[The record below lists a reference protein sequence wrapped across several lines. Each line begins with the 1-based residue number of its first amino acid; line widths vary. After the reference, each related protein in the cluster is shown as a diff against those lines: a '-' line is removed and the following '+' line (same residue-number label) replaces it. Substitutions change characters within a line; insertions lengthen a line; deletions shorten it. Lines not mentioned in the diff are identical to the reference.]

1 MVPLTFTQ
9 EQLDFFKFVTAVLD
23 EFPTVLRKV
32 FVCMWDN
39 QVAPTPGYQKWDDT
53 VTVLNLFMSK
63 EGGVKKVPKL
73 NKSYKEW
80 DCTALF
86 RATLFAKSF
95 AIPDGKGGFATL
107 DKLFVKPRNLPS
119 GAFHPSVLSPFG
131 NQAETFAL
139 ALDQLRLLRNTLCH
153 LSSTREIDK
162 VTFDHYIQLT
172 KDAFGALGQSSTK
185 IDEIGKLGEN
195 EFPTARVHQ
204 LEEELRRENF
214 KLIKDNLE
222 QLGSQVKDVGSDFKT
237 GATDVK
243 TKVENVGSDVKTKV
257 QDVGSDV
264 KTKVEDVGSDVKT
277 KVEAVRSDVKTKV
290 EDVGSDVKTRV
301 EDVGSDVKTK
311 VEDVGSDVKTKVEDV
326 GSDVK
331 TKVEDVGS
339 DVKTKV
345 EAVRSDVKT
354 KVEDVGSD
362 VKTRVEDVG
371 SDVKT
376 KVEDVGS
383 DVKTKVEDVGSDVKT
398 KVQDVGSDVKTKV
411 QDVGSDVKTKVEDV
425 GSDVK
430 TKVEAVGS
438 DVKTKVEAV
447 RSDVKDVKTKVEAV
461 RSDLKDVKAGVEK
474 VEKIVSDL
482 GLRPS
487 GRHQLKDVK
496 LQIPSTPLCTSDN
509 IVPSDH
515 DQGCVQYKMDEFQ
528 IVESMRSYQSGDN
541 RKTAHSCNNYGV
553 DRRDLD
559 RALKSK
565 KKALPKSKKHLHDHP
580 DTAAFLNNSGCSFLE
595 KSDTKSIYHGDF
607 ENKIQL
613 KIENLNIALDYILRA
628 IDMLLR
634 LDKKRLGCQTD
645 TATAL
650 HNLGCV
656 YLKMCN
662 DEAAVIVFT
671 KATEIRSILLGAH
684 ENTACS
690 HHWLGVAQLR
700 TGDLRGALKSLQKA
714 AGMRTRL
721 KSDPKHTA
729 CSYHWLGVVKRH
741 TGDQGGAL
749 EAQIIA
755 LRLMKESLRDHPDT
769 AACYF
774 FLGRVHVELDND
786 NSAAEA
792 FQKAADKRSNLPDD
806 EDTVEI
812 YHSLGEVQLRLE
824 DPINAVDSLEK
835 TVQLNKKL
843 SGDQSA
849 SYVLSLSDLGCAYYK
864 MGNSGLALE
873 AFQEVKNKISK
884 VLLDELKT
892 ACNDFNLGAA
902 QFKNGD
908 LEGAKKSLKRA
919 SRLNWKVLR
928 NHEASA
934 VSFSTLAGVYL
945 EVGKEK
951 KASKANQKAT
961 DIRSQLDSDYV
972 DTRFCFH
979 QVPWGFLA
987 RDQRVQQR
995 LSDRWRRP

>member
-32 FVCMWDN
+32 FVSMWDN

-95 AIPDGKGGFATL
+95 AMPDGKGGFATL

-119 GAFHPSVLSPFG
+119 GAFHPSVLSRFG

-243 TKVENVGSDVKTKV
+243 TKVEAVGSDVKTKV
-257 QDVGSDV
+257 EAVGSDVKTKVEAVGSDVKTKVEAVGSDV

-277 KVEAVRSDVKTKV
+277 KVEAVGSDVKTKV
-290 EDVGSDVKTRV
+290 EDVGSDVKTKVEDVGSDVKTKVEDVGSDVKTKVEDVGSDVKTKV

-345 EAVRSDVKT
+345 EAVK
-354 KVEDVGSD
+354 
-362 VKTRVEDVG
+362 
-371 SDVKT
+371 
-376 KVEDVGS
+376 
-383 DVKTKVEDVGSDVKT
+383 
-398 KVQDVGSDVKTKV
+398 
-411 QDVGSDVKTKVEDV
+411 
-425 GSDVK
+425 
-430 TKVEAVGS
+430 
-438 DVKTKVEAV
+438 
-447 RSDVKDVKTKVEAV
+447 SDVKDVKTKVEAV

-496 LQIPSTPLCTSDN
+496 LQIPSTPLFTSDN

-515 DQGCVQYKMDEFQ
+515 NQGCVQYKMDEFQ

-595 KSDTKSIYHGDF
+595 KSDTKSIYHGNF
-607 ENKIQL
+607 ENKILL
-613 KIENLNIALDYILRA
+613 KMENLNIALNYMQRA
-628 IDMLLR
+628 TDMFLR
-634 LDKKRLGCQTD
+634 LDKKRLARPTD

-650 HNLGCV
+650 YNLGCV
-656 YLKMCN
+656 HLKLCN

-671 KATEIRSILLGAH
+671 KATEIRSILPGAH
-684 ENTACS
+684 ENTACG

-700 TGDLRGALKSLQKA
+700 TGDLQGALKSLQKA

-755 LRLMKESLRDHPDT
+755 LRLMKESLRDHPDS

-774 FLGRVHVELDND
+774 FLGRVHLELDND
-786 NSAAEA
+786 NLAAEV

-873 AFQEVKNKISK
+873 AFQEVKDKISK